1 MIKFRCRKKIFSWE
15 KKMYKEWIEYVM
27 WYRDDILAQENWL
40 ADLFCTSFTNPM
52 QRTWLQD
59 KYWTDIYELDII
71 KNWLMWYWEVRRCK
85 WWYELIWLDYEY
97 KWQSRHMYYLNS
109 ECLVIGNTYEIDK
122 KRYTFL

>member
-1 MIKFRCRKKIFSWE
+1 
-15 KKMYKEWIEYVM
+15 MYKEWTEYVM

-85 WWYELIWLDYEY
+85 WWYELIWLDDEY
-97 KWQSRHMYYLNS
+97 KWQSRQMYYLNS
-109 ECLVIGNTYEIDK
+109 DCLVLSNTYEIDK
-122 KRYTFL
+122 KNYTFL